1 MPDRHRLAYR
11 AAARGICLTAIAFIV
26 AGEVAPPRSVPLP
39 IPKPSVTQP
48 QQRRGNAQTPAVAAP
63 TQFNAA
69 STDQTTVERA
79 GEPQINWPPWI
90 VAGSAM
96 ITALFT
102 GVLSIAIFR
111 LWASTRGL
119 HEEMRR
125 LASDNKDSISAA
137 KQSAEA
143 VEKALT
149 ILERPILFVE
159 KIRFDP
165 RSTRPVVSVI
175 VHNYGRTPANV
186 EKFKASLRVLDHVP
200 TAADEPPTDDSP
212 IDAIIGQGDSWESP
226 SIECAD
232 KLTPQRYAAIE
243 GGLVHF
249 YVWGGVHYRDLFGN
263 DHPTVFLRRLDRRHG
278 QWEPIGGMERNY
290 GE

>member
-11 AAARGICLTAIAFIV
+11 AAARGICLIAIALIV
-26 AGEVAPPRSVPLP
+26 SGEVTPPKSVPLP
-39 IPKPSVTQP
+39 IPKPSLTQP
-48 QQRRGNAQTPAVAAP
+48 QQRQGNARNPTVAAP
-63 TQFNAA
+63 AQLNAA
-69 STDQTTVERA
+69 SVDQTTVENA
-79 GEPQINWPPWI
+79 GEPQINWPAWI
-90 VAGSAM
+90 EAGSAI
-96 ITALFT
+96 ITALFAV
-102 GVLSIAIFR
+102 VLALAIFR

-119 HEEMRR
+119 HEEMHGSRPTIR
-125 LASDNKDSISAA
+125 ISIAAA

-159 KIRFDP
+159 KIKFDP
-165 RSTRPVVSVI
+165 RSARPLASVI

-200 TAADEPPTDDSP
+200 TAADEPTTDDSP
-212 IDAIIGQGDSWESP
+212 IDVIIGQGDSWESP
-226 SIECAD
+226 SAECAD
-232 KLTPQRYAAIE
+232 KLTPQRYAAID

-249 YVWGGVHYRDLFGN
+249 YVWGEVHYRDLFGN

-278 QWEPIGGMERNY
+278 QWEPIGGVERNY

>member
-11 AAARGICLTAIAFIV
+11 AAARGTCLTAIALIV
-26 AGEVAPPRSVPLP
+26 SGEVAPPRSVPLP
-39 IPKPSVTQP
+39 VPRPSLTQP
-48 QQRRGNAQTPAVAAP
+48 QQRQGNAQNPAVAGPA
-63 TQFNAA
+63 QLNAA
-69 STDQTTVERA
+69 STDQTTVESA
-79 GEPQINWPPWI
+79 GEPQSNWPAWI
-90 VAGSAM
+90 EAVSAI
-96 ITALFT
+96 ITALFA

-125 LASDNKDSISAA
+125 LASDNKDSVAAA

-159 KIRFDP
+159 KIKFDP
-165 RSTRPVVSVI
+165 RSTRPLASVI

-186 EKFKASLRVLDHVP
+186 EKFKLSLRVLDYLP
-200 TAADEPPTDDSP
+200 TAADEPTTDDLP
-212 IDAIIGQGDSWESP
+212 IDVIIGQGDSWESP
-226 SIECAD
+226 SAECAD

-249 YVWGGVHYRDLFGN
+249 YVWGEVHYRDLFGN
-263 DHPTVFLRRLDRRHG
+263 DYPTVFLRRLDRRHG